1 MANNEGNIDFINEIN
16 EKTLNNEKE
25 NHNFLL
31 VILVQI
37 QKQEQKKIDNKR

>member
-16 EKTLNNEKE
+16 EKTLNNENE
-25 NHNFLL
+25 INNFLL

-37 QKQEQKKIDNKR
+37 QKQEQKKNRQ